1 LRLADLFKRKEKVKP
16 ETLEDR
22 IPEAWK
28 KNRTAT
34 PSEEIVEE
42 LPLETTEKKKPGRP
56 SKEKSKVVQ
65 VMEKPIQKVEAITR
79 TLKLKSRNRRDTQSP
94 IQFPHL
100 LKIKRI
106 IAGILLISMGIS
118 AVTLVYA
125 YIPLAPI
132 AILNG
137 WILLDYIWKTREDA
151 ERATKLTSPEQL
163 VEWLKKHNVSFEP
176 EEVK

>member
-1 LRLADLFKRKEKVKP
+1 LRLVDLFKRKEKVKP

-22 IPEAWK
+22 IPEEWK
-28 KNRTAT
+28 KNRPITT
-34 PSEEIVEE
+34 NEEIVEE
-42 LPLETTEKKKPGRP
+42 DTTEKKKPGRP
-56 SKEKSKVVQ
+56 SKGKSKIVQ
-65 VMEKPIQKVEAITR
+65 AMEKPIQKVNAITR
-79 TLKLKSRNRRDTQSP
+79 TLKLKSKNRRDTQNP
-94 IQFPHL
+94 IQFPQL

-118 AVTLVYA
+118 AVTLMYA

-176 EEVK
+176 EEAK